1 MFADDLVAN
10 GRSQSI
16 SLGYTVEELSPSQWM
31 LLERSFSNALSTG
44 YDKTPYDKNLLLTPR
59 FCHSK
64 RDQSQEYQKQR
75 KC

>member
-1 MFADDLVAN
+1 MFADHLVAN

-31 LLERSFSNALSTG
+31 LLERPFSNVLSTG

-64 RDQSQEYQKQR
+64 CDQGQEY
-75 KC
+75 